1 MIETERLILRP
12 WTEADKPAFHDV
24 VNTPAMME
32 YFGGVAP
39 RDQIDKLIDGQ
50 MASQAADGLCMWAV
64 DWRADGSLAGI
75 CGLRRNRAYSGT
87 PVDEELEIGWRI
99 GERFWGQGVARE
111 AATASLAWGW
121 AHRPE
126 PRISAWVHPDNDR
139 SWGLML
145 RLGMSRRPE
154 LDFHH
159 PMYAADDP
167 IGDCIVYAIDRPG
180 TNEA

>member
-1 MIETERLILRP
+1 MIETPRLVLRP

-39 RDQIDKLIDGQ
+39 RAKIDALLEGQ
-50 MASQAADGLCMWAV
+50 MESQVRDGLSMWAV

-75 CGLRRNRAYSGT
+75 CGLRRHRSYSGT
-87 PVDEELEIGWRI
+87 PVDDELEIGWRI

-111 AATASLAWGW
+111 AAAASLNWGW
-121 AHRPE
+121 MHRDE
-126 PRISAWVHPDNDR
+126 PRIAAWTNLPNTR

-145 RLGMSRRPE
+145 RLGMRHAPE

-159 PMYAADDP
+159 PLYAAADP
-167 IGDCIVYAIDRPG
+167 LGDLVTYVIDRPQ
-180 TNEA
+180 